1 MQLFHPQTTEA
12 TDTLND
18 PIKQLACMANWG
30 NRQNK
35 PSRLLSPLRRGQR
48 LRIFRQADPAPDGA
62 FRRHLDT
69 ISTITAVPPPLGPAG
84 FPTYR
89 SMVFSP
95 AVNAIDPLCR
105 SGNRK
110 IGLKHPEKE
119 TAGRRAG
126 CDRLAIP
133 IMDLRIQILFRR
145 FYFAA
150 KISRENNKTT
160 AEQISIKVPSAER
173 TCTYHGDLGLGGSS

>member
-1 MQLFHPQTTEA
+1 
-12 TDTLND
+12 
-18 PIKQLACMANWG
+18 
-30 NRQNK
+30 
-35 PSRLLSPLRRGQR
+35 
-48 LRIFRQADPAPDGA
+48 
-62 FRRHLDT
+62 
-69 ISTITAVPPPLGPAG
+69 
-84 FPTYR
+84 
-89 SMVFSP
+89 MVFSP

-119 TAGRRAG
+119 TAGWRGWR
-126 CDRLAIP
+126 DRLAIP
-133 IMDLRIQILFRR
+133 ILRIQILFRR